1 MFTFILEKIISGL
14 LTLFGVATV
23 VFFLFN
29 VLPGDPAQ
37 MVLDQNATE
46 VQLVKVKKKYGFDM
60 PIGKQY
66 LIYLNDLAPLSFH
79 SKNAN
84 DFTFYTQSKY
94 GGFLLFSFPKI

>member
-1 MFTFILEKIISGL
+1 MLSFIFKKIIGGI

-46 VQLVKVKKKYGFDM
+46 VQLMKVKKSTG
-60 PIGKQY
+60 
-66 LIYLNDLAPLSFH
+66 LIYPLQPNICF
-79 SKNAN
+79 
-84 DFTFYTQSKY
+84 
-94 GGFLLFSFPKI
+94 I

>member
-1 MFTFILEKIISGL
+1 MLTFILEKIISGL

-46 VQLVKVKKKYGFDM
+46 VQLLKVKKKYGFDM

-79 SKNAN
+79 SKNP
-84 DFTFYTQSKY
+84 DRLYVLYPIEIRWYFTFIIFKN
-94 GGFLLFSFPKI
+94 

>member
-1 MFTFILEKIISGL
+1 MFTFIIEKIISGL

-60 PIGKQY
+60 
-66 LIYLNDLAPLSFH
+66 LILLLVKKSLKMRMVILLNYNVLMIQRQKVVLHRVAE
-79 SKNAN
+79 K
-84 DFTFYTQSKY
+84 
-94 GGFLLFSFPKI
+94 

>member
-1 MFTFILEKIISGL
+1 MFSFLLEKLLSGL

-46 VQLVKVKKKYGFDM
+46 VQLQKVKKNM
-60 PIGKQY
+60 V
-66 LIYLNDLAPLSFH
+66 LIC
-79 SKNAN
+79 
-84 DFTFYTQSKY
+84 
-94 GGFLLFSFPKI
+94 LLVSSI

>member
-46 VQLVKVKKKYGFDM
+46 VQLMKVKKKVRLRYAHWKAIF
-60 PIGKQY
+60 
-66 LIYLNDLAPLSFH
+66 N
-79 SKNAN
+79 
-84 DFTFYTQSKY
+84 
-94 GGFLLFSFPKI
+94 LLE

>member
-1 MFTFILEKIISGL
+1 MFSFLIKKIVSGI

-46 VQLVKVKKKYGFDM
+46 IQLQKVKKKYGFDKS
-60 PIGKQY
+60 IGTQY
-66 LIYLNDLAPLSFH
+66 IIYLNDFPAYRSI
-79 SKNAN
+79 
-84 DFTFYTQSKY
+84 DFTCSLD
-94 GGFLLFSFPKI
+94 GFNYSTRISCS

>member
-46 VQLVKVKKKYGFDM
+46 VQLMKVKKKYGFDM
-60 PIGKQY
+60 PIGKHY
-66 LIYLNDLAPLSFH
+66 LICGA
-79 SKNAN
+79 NAE
-84 DFTFYTQSKY
+84 
-94 GGFLLFSFPKI
+94 P